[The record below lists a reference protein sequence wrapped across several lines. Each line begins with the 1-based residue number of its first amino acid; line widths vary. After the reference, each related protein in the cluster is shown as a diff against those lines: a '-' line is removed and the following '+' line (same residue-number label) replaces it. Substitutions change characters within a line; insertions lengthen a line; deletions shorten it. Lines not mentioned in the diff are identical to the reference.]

1 MNKRNIVKK
10 RKIVGRLLLL
20 FFSLLI
26 GVLVLITILQESSS
40 SKSLEER
47 FQSEQL
53 KTRCH
58 QIDVNC
64 FYFEAMDKELVTLLK
79 AFKEK
84 YPKTQIKE
92 IIPSGNGTFVLVS
105 LKEQKN

>member
-1 MNKRNIVKK
+1 MDRNRILKTKK
-10 RKIVGRLLLL
+10 RAEKILFIAFFALICILLLVNGFQAFRASETPEN
-20 FFSLLI
+20 FFQNEL
-26 GVLVLITILQESSS
+26 
-40 SKSLEER
+40 
-47 FQSEQL
+47 L
-53 KTRCH
+53 KTKCH
-58 QIDVNC
+58 RIDDNC
-64 FYFEAMDKELVTLLK
+64 FFFEAMDKELVTLLK